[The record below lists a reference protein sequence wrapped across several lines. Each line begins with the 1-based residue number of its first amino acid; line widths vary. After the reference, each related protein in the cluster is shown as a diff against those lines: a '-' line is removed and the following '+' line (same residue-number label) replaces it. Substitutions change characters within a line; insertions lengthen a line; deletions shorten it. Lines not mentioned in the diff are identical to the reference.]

1 MSTKLLPIVVLISGR
16 GSNFFAILEQVQAG
30 KLPVDIRAVISN
42 CSQAQGLHYA
52 QQAGI
57 KTHILDHRKYR
68 QRQIFDRELI
78 KIIDFYTPELV
89 VLAGFM
95 RILTAEF
102 VQYYI
107 GRLMNIHPSLLPEF
121 PGLNTHQR
129 ALEAKVCEH
138 GATVHFVTEEVD
150 GGPIILQAKVPIY
163 KHDTPEILADRVLE
177 EEHKIYPQAI
187 LAFAK
192 KEICLSKDGQVIRTT
207 PSVK

>member
-16 GSNFFAILEQVQAG
+16 GSNFLAILEQAQTG
-30 KLPVDIRAVISN
+30 KLPVDIRAVIGN
-42 CSQAQGLHYA
+42 NPQAQGLFYA

-57 KTHILDHRKYR
+57 NTHILDHRQYK

-78 KIIDFYTPELV
+78 KIIDIYTPDLV

-95 RILTAEF
+95 RILTLEF
-102 VQYYI
+102 VQHYI
-107 GRLMNIHPSLLPEF
+107 GKLMNIHPSLLPKF

-129 ALEAKVCEH
+129 ALKAKVYEH

-150 GGPIILQAKVPIY
+150 GGPIILQAKVPVY
-163 KHDTPEILADRVLE
+163 KNDTPEILANRVLE
-177 EEHKIYPQAI
+177 KEHKIYPQAI

-192 KEICLSKDGQVIRTT
+192 KEIYLKDGQVIRTT
-207 PSVK
+207 PLVK